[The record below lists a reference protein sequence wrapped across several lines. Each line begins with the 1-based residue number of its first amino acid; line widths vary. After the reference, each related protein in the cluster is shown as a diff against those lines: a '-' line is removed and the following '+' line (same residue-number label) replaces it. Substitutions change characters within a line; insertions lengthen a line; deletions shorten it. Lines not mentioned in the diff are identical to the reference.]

1 MFGRHVKE
9 HAYTILSDNLR
20 ACLEVPAGDRKPV
33 LLYLGKVV
41 LFDGEGGRG
50 HLLSWLD

>member
-9 HAYTILSDNLR
+9 HAYTILSDNR
-20 ACLEVPAGDRKPV
+20 GACLEVPAGDRKPV
-33 LLYLGKVV
+33 LLYLGKVD